1 MVFVLHHGYY
11 TKLLQRY
18 IHPHNKQFHNTLCRA
33 AEDTSY
39 YSYSWV
45 WTKKNQLILTNSQQ
59 QSSTHFHIAFRSVW
73 CNICR
78 YCNTKIVA
86 YYGVS
91 KSKPRTSLF
100 WVDGLLRFCV
110 HENKTSPCPYH
121 FSSEVEEANEEFT
134 TINSTVNKQILLE
147 PIPPN
152 LRHKLISS
160 LIKFWHATIIKT
172 NAILGIH
179 AIMWNTCETWCCHL
193 YSFCLI

>member
-1 MVFVLHHGYY
+1 MWYLYCTMVTILSCYRGTFIHTINSSITHYAEQ
-11 TKLLQRY
+11 QR
-18 IHPHNKQFHNTLCRA
+18 IPAITHTHEFEP
-33 AEDTSY
+33 
-39 YSYSWV
+39 
-45 WTKKNQLILTNSQQ
+45 KKQLILTNSQQ

-160 LIKFWHATIIKT
+160 LIEFWHATTIKT